1 MFAMRTALLLPA
13 LAVTFAAG
21 LALAP
26 APAFAAH
33 AGAPYTN
40 VDKRNDAGNDT
51 GDAQVD
57 ALNAAQ
63 LNQNYQ
69 PGTNERIMGGAGL
82 APPISQPM
90 PGQTYAPPPAPRP

>member
-1 MFAMRTALLLPA
+1 MFAMKTALLLPV

-26 APAFAAH
+26 AKVMAAH

-40 VDKRNDAGNDT
+40 VDHRNDAGNDT
-51 GDAQVD
+51 GDSQVD

-69 PGTNERIMGGAGL
+69 PGTNQSMTQGRTGSMG
-82 APPISQPM
+82 APGMSSMP
-90 PGQTYAPPPAPRP
+90 PGQYHP